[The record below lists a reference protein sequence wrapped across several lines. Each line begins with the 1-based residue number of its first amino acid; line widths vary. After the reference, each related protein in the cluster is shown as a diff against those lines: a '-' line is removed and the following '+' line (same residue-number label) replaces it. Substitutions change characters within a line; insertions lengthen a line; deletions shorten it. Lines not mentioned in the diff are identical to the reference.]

1 MVAAH
6 QPRRHVDISI
16 NPNTAGIVVA
26 GGEQY
31 HSDHEADAGASLRLL
46 GGQPEILG
54 CHEVAH

>member
-1 MVAAH
+1 M
-6 QPRRHVDISI
+6 
-16 NPNTAGIVVA
+16 NPNTAGIVVAGVAVA

>member
-1 MVAAH
+1 M
-6 QPRRHVDISI
+6 
-16 NPNTAGIVVA
+16 NPNTAGIVVAGVAVA

-54 CHEVAH
+54 RHEVAL